1 MRRVVRSDEPVEQ
14 GREVTTVDDMNTNTQ
29 PDPAPEVDSAFSTPA
44 RTASGGIGRTASRIA
59 VGIVVSVGALAI
71 VAGLGVSILSYALGG
86 STAQAQENPPAVVT
100 APATS
105 GDTSTQVEQAA
116 ATIAK
121 PAAEVP
127 NSAVF
132 TFRDIFEPLI
142 KTAPKPSTPTTPS
155 TTPTTP
161 TSKGTLFLQNIVTE
175 GGVLK
180 AVLLLDGKTYTLAAG
195 GSISGTPW
203 LVLSVNQTSVTML
216 YGDIQVVL
224 TIGQGI
230 TK

>member
-1 MRRVVRSDEPVEQ
+1 MIEPLEQ
-14 GREVTTVDDMNTNTQ
+14 GREVTTVDHTNINSQ
-29 PDPAPEVDSAFSTPA
+29 PDRAPEADSVFATPVRA
-44 RTASGGIGRTASRIA
+44 TSGGIGRTASRIA
-59 VGIVVSVGALAI
+59 VGIVVGVGSLAI
-71 VAGLGVSILSYALGG
+71 VVGLGVSILSYALGG
-86 STAQAQENPPAVVT
+86 STAQAQENPSAVVT
-100 APATS
+100 APAPS

-116 ATIAK
+116 ATTAK

-142 KTAPKPSTPTTPS
+142 KAAPTPSTPTTPT
-155 TTPTTP
+155 TTPTAP
-161 TSKGTLFLQNIVTE
+161 TSQGTLFLQNIVTE